1 MREEHMTARSA
12 LIHLLRDRIIGA
24 LHVGQLHGGDRLP
37 SIRDVGRELGRN
49 TRTVRA
55 AYTALEQEGLVEVR
69 GRSGVFVARQE
80 IAGDETSEET
90 ARWLSG
96 VLVEAWKRRIAVGA
110 LPGVIQRFTSSRR
123 VVCGLVDQ
131 IEDGAVALQ
140 HELEHDWGLDVR
152 VIAPDAIDH
161 TRAVD
166 FFAATSFYA
175 AAIHA
180 AVEAMGKPLVV
191 LTVHPA
197 LKDAI
202 AARIREGSLTV
213 IAVDPRFADRI
224 RIGYATEDASRVR
237 FVAADDRKAIAALDP
252 EEPVLLTRA
261 ARHRLGSVDLPMIFP
276 HSPTISPETA
286 HVLATLLTGC
296 SSIDLPFRYPGE
308 RRTLPR
314 AHIR

>member
-1 MREEHMTARSA
+1 MTARA
-12 LIHLLRDRIIGA
+12 DLIHHLRDHIVGA
-24 LHVGQLHGGDRLP
+24 LHVGQLRGGDRLP
-37 SIRDVGRELGRN
+37 SIRDVAADLGRN

-55 AYTALEQEGLVEVR
+55 AYEALEQEGLVEVR

-80 IAGDETSEET
+80 IAGDETSGET

-123 VVCGLVDQ
+123 VMCGLVDL

-140 HELEHDWGLDVR
+140 HELEHEWGFAVR
-152 VIAPDAIDH
+152 VVAPDAME
-161 TRAVD
+161 RARDVD
-166 FFAATSFYA
+166 FFATTSFYA
-175 AAIHA
+175 GSIHA
-180 AVEAMGKPLVV
+180 VVEALGKPLVV
-191 LTVHPA
+191 LTVHRA

-202 AARIREGSLTV
+202 ASRIREGSLTV
-213 IAVDPRFADRI
+213 IAVDPHFADRI
-224 RIGYATEDASRVR
+224 RVGYSADDASRVR

-261 ARHRLGSVDLPMIFP
+261 ARHRLGSVELPMIFP

-286 HVLATLLTGC
+286 CVLATMLAGWN
-296 SSIDLPFRYPGE
+296 R
-308 RRTLPR
+308 
-314 AHIR
+314 